1 MAGRREKR
9 GTLKA
14 GDVIGGKYRVERLLG
29 EGGMGMVVA
38 AHHVMLDQPV
48 AVKLLYS
55 DDEEA
60 VSRLV
65 IEAKSCARIPGEHV
79 SRVLDIDRGPD
90 GLPFIVMELLEGVDL
105 YQVLASQG
113 PLPRWLVTDY
123 VLQSLM
129 GLAGAHARGI
139 VHRDLKPSNL
149 FLARRPDGSQ
159 IIKVLD
165 FGVSK
170 SILAA
175 EVDQSLTG
183 AKAMLG
189 SPPYMSP
196 EQVRSPKTVDTRADI
211 WAMGIVMYEL
221 LTGRL
226 PYRGAEIQETFA
238 LILEREVPPLRDF
251 APEVPQGMETAIL
264 KCLTKN
270 REERWQSVA
279 ELAKA
284 LVPFGSG
291 TWTHAADEIRKTLT
305 RPVAEDTNPSRSR
318 SGSGPL
324 IASRRLDADV
334 QPTASTVIGKRKFQ
348 LSSEGSRI
356 PMIITGLITTGAIL
370 FIIALLI
377 RSRANAAAAADM
389 EQDGLPQAAQVPIA
403 PVPVPMPATAPQ
415 APLQPQGITQMGQPT
430 NGGLVQT
437 GAPHAADPAATYALD
452 DGGVRAPPSVVV
464 APPYAVPT
472 QTTAPKKWR
481 QPQSPPGARP
491 QPQPQPKNN
500 GGGALPSEL
509 LDQK

>member
-1 MAGRREKR
+1 MAGRRDKR
-9 GTLKA
+9 GGLKA

-60 VSRLV
+60 VSRLI
-65 IEAKSCARIPGEHV
+65 IEAKSCARIPGDHV

-90 GLPFIVMELLEGVDL
+90 GLPFIVMELLDGVDL

-113 PLPRWLVTDY
+113 PLPRWLVVDY
-123 VLQSLM
+123 MLQALM

-149 FLARRPDGSQ
+149 FLARRADGSQ

-170 SILAA
+170 SILAT

-226 PYRGAEIQETFA
+226 PFRGQEVQETFA
-238 LILEREVPPLRDF
+238 MILEREVPPLRDF
-251 APEVPQGMETAIL
+251 APEVPQGMESAIL

-270 REERWQSVA
+270 RDERWSSVA
-279 ELAKA
+279 DLAKA

-291 TWTHAADEIRKTLT
+291 TWTHAADEVRKTLT
-305 RPVAEDTNPSRSR
+305 RAPAEDPNPSRPR
-318 SGSGPL
+318 VGSGAV
-324 IASRRLDADV
+324 ISSRRFDSDV

-348 LSSEGSRI
+348 LGSDGSRW
-356 PMIITGLITTGAIL
+356 PMMITVAVSLSVLL
-370 FIIALLI
+370 FAIALWI
-377 RSRANAAAAADM
+377 RRGHAAAQPGPEIDPEAM
-389 EQDGLPQAAQVPIA
+389 PAQI
-403 PVPVPMPATAPQ
+403 VPVPQ
-415 APLQPQGITQMGQPT
+415 VPLQPQLTVQAPTAPMQGAPMQGI
-430 NGGLVQT
+430 VQT
-437 GAPHAADPAATYALD
+437 GAPTLELD
-452 DGGVRAPPSVVV
+452 DAGTHVQALI
-464 APPYAVPT
+464 A
-472 QTTAPKKWR
+472 
-481 QPQSPPGARP
+481 
-491 QPQPQPKNN
+491 QPQPQPRAVATQPVAMPQPVSAPVKKWKPAPAPQPASRPQPVPAKTNN
-500 GGGALPSEL
+500 SALPSA
-509 LDQK
+509 LDGQN